1 MSKYKLKRLNDGLTN
16 VGSKIG
22 WIEWNDNGTGKNI
35 HDEPAIGRSLIL
47 DPILGNIY
55 TWLTT
60 TLTEIIEQ
68 REGYIKFATKN
79 SIYELTT

>member
-1 MSKYKLKRLNDGLTN
+1 MSKYKLKRLNDGLTA
-16 VGSKIG
+16 VSLSIG
-22 WIEWNDNGTGKNI
+22 WIEWGDDNIFKEL

-47 DPILGNIY
+47 DPLHISY

-68 REGYIKFATKN
+68 KEGYIKFATKN
-79 SIYELTT
+79 SIYELTR

>member
-1 MSKYKLKRLNDGLTN
+1 MSKYTLKRLNDGLTN

-47 DPILGNIY
+47 DPLHISY

-68 REGYIKFATKN
+68 KEGYIKFATKN
-79 SIYELTT
+79 SIYELTR